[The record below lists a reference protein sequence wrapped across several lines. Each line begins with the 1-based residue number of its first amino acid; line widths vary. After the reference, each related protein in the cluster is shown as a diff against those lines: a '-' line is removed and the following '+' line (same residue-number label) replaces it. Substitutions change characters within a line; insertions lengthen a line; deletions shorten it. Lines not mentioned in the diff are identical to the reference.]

1 MNIIIRN
8 ILSIVCLMAV
18 LLSANN
24 KTAGTLLA
32 TVTIHADDAPLSTI
46 LTMLAGES
54 GYNIVTGP
62 NVNREE
68 KLSIHL
74 DDVPIDQAINL
85 AVRASGLSYEIVGK
99 SILVANHSNIE
110 EDVGITP
117 HVITLKY
124 ANPDEVKGLLQN
136 ITNQIT
142 IEKSGSNLLISASP
156 KKIAEIEAIVK
167 EIDVPAT
174 QIMLEARLIEV
185 SVADDQEMGLDWAK
199 LANLTMII
207 TETGAAQLLPDGSES
222 GVWYPGMDYNLKDDG
237 SYEEIVQALAN
248 GQLPEKMNFNTLSSN
263 PFPFSQGGARQ
274 LNAFEV
280 TLDYLLR
287 SNKAEILAN
296 SQVVTLNGHEA
307 EISMVDVIPYIL
319 ESGGVGGQ
327 VKVQKEEVGIK
338 LKILPTVNKDG
349 FITTS
354 VIPEVSSVYDLLG
367 PDRNIPHVK
376 KRVSNTTIRVKDGE
390 TIIIAGLL
398 SATRRM
404 EKSKF
409 PILWRIPWFGE
420 KLFTHNYESIQKTD
434 LIIQITPKIV
444 QDNYSGITRNI
455 NHQQTNFDLKEK
467 DMLEFNEKNLGDEL
481 EEVINK
487 SDGNKKLQKGLI
499 NKDSE

>member
-1 MNIIIRN
+1 MKKYIKIIFTFIYMV
-8 ILSIVCLMAV
+8 SIVLAV
-18 LLSANN
+18 NTNHS
-24 KTAGTLLA
+24 GTLLA

-46 LTMLAGES
+46 LTMLADES

-74 DDVPIDQAINL
+74 DEVPIDQAINL
-85 AVRASGLSYEIVGK
+85 AVRASGLSYEIVGN

-124 ANPDEVKGLLQN
+124 ASADEVKALLQN

-156 KKIAEIEAIVK
+156 KKIAEIEGIVK
-167 EIDVPAT
+167 KIDVPAT

-185 SVADDQEMGLDWAK
+185 AVADDQEMGIDWAK
-199 LANLTMII
+199 LANLTMIV
-207 TETGAAQLLPDGSES
+207 TETGAAQLLPDGSQS

-237 SYEEIVQALAN
+237 TYEEIIQALTN
-248 GQLPEKMNFNTLSSN
+248 GVLPEKMNFNTLSSN

-287 SNKAEILAN
+287 SNKAEVLAN

-354 VIPEVSSVYDLLG
+354 VTPEVSSVYDLLG

-376 KRVSNTTIRVKDGE
+376 KRLSNTTIRVKDGE

-398 SATRRM
+398 SATRRL
-404 EKSKF
+404 EKSRF

-420 KLFTHNYESIQKTD
+420 KLFTHRYESIQKTD

-444 QDNYSGITRNI
+444 KDNYSGIERTI
-455 NHQQTNFDLKEK
+455 HHQQTNFDLKEK
-467 DMLEFNEKNLGDEL
+467 DLLDFNRKGLGDDL
-481 EEVINK
+481 EKIINK
-487 SDGNKKLQKGLI
+487 SDGNKQLHQNLMK
-499 NKDSE
+499 KDFE

>member
-1 MNIIIRN
+1 MKKYIEIVFTFICII
-8 ILSIVCLMAV
+8 SISLAK
-18 LLSANN
+18 SDNS
-24 KTAGTLLA
+24 GTLLA

-46 LTMLAGES
+46 LTMLADES

-74 DDVPIDQAINL
+74 DEVPIDQAINL
-85 AVRASGLSYEIVGK
+85 AVRASGLSYEIVGN

-117 HVITLKY
+117 HVITLQY
-124 ANPDEVKGLLQN
+124 ASADEVKALLQN

-156 KKIAEIEAIVK
+156 KKIAEIESIVK
-167 EIDVPAT
+167 KIDVPAT

-185 SVADDQEMGLDWAK
+185 AVADDQEMGIDWAK
-199 LANLTMII
+199 LANLTMIV
-207 TETGAAQLLPDGSES
+207 TETGAAQLLPDGSQS

-237 SYEEIVQALAN
+237 TYEEVIQALTN
-248 GQLPEKMNFNTLSSN
+248 GVLPEKMNFNTLSSN

-274 LNAFEV
+274 LNAFEF

-287 SNKAEILAN
+287 SNKAEVLAN

-354 VIPEVSSVYDLLG
+354 VTPEVSSVYDLLG

-376 KRVSNTTIRVKDGE
+376 KRLSNTTIRVRDGE

-404 EKSKF
+404 EKSRF

-444 QDNYSGITRNI
+444 RDNYSGIERTI
-455 NHQQTNFDLKEK
+455 HHQQTNFDLKEK
-467 DMLEFNEKNLGDEL
+467 DLLEFNRRSLGDEL
-481 EEVINK
+481 EEIINE
-487 SDGNKKLQKGLI
+487 SDKKQESHQNLMK
-499 NKDSE
+499 KDFE